1 MNHSTGLIN
10 NLTPLARILL
20 TYIKELSLESIRIES
35 NEIVNHLCYNIF
47 QSDQVN
53 EIKSRDSITST
64 PDMRSNLRKLQ
75 NLMKK

>member
-1 MNHSTGLIN
+1 MTNNIIRNKFYSITSMNHSTGLIN

-47 QSDQVN
+47 QSNQVN
-53 EIKSRDSITST
+53 
-64 PDMRSNLRKLQ
+64 
-75 NLMKK
+75 